1 MQIIFIHE
9 LKVEAIIGVHAWE
22 RQLKQLLCLD
32 LELGYDTSRAV
43 ATDEVS
49 FAVDYAS
56 LTEKIIIFI
65 QNSQFKLI
73 ETLADQLANLLLK
86 DFPIQWLRLKLT
98 KPGAL
103 SQAKSVGIVIERTR
117 LE

>member
-9 LKVEAIIGVHAWE
+9 LKVETIIGIHAWE

-32 LELGYDTSRAV
+32 LELGYDMSQAV
-43 ATDEVS
+43 ATDKVE

-56 LTEKIIIFI
+56 LTEKILAFI
-65 QNSQFKLI
+65 QSSHFKLI
-73 ETLADQLANLLLK
+73 ETLADQVINLLLK
-86 DFPIQWLRLKLT
+86 ESAIQWVRLKLT

-103 SQAKSVGIVIERTR
+103 PQAKGVGVIIERSKV
-117 LE
+117 

>member
-9 LKVEAIIGVHAWE
+9 LKVETIIGVHAWE

-32 LELGYDTSRAV
+32 LELGYDVSQAV
-43 ATDEVS
+43 ATDEVA

-56 LTEKIIIFI
+56 LTEKMVIFI

-73 ETLADQLANLLLK
+73 ETLADQVANLLLA

-103 SQAKSVGIVIERTR
+103 PQAKSVGIIVERSKI
-117 LE
+117 